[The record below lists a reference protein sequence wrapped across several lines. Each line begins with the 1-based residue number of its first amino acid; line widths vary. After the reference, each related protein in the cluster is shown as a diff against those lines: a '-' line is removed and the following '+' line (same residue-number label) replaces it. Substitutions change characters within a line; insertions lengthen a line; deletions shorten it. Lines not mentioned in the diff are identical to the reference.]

1 MGHPRELIIF
11 NPRSEPA
18 ELQVLVTH
26 LLSAFLHPYAM
37 KNTPHMLEENQV
49 SIQSAEC
56 GWKGGIE
63 QATLADWALFLE
75 FLRRVRERLSAP
87 LRPQILNL
95 SRQNNILCTPFQR
108 NETAAYFSNYICRP
122 AMEY

>member
-1 MGHPRELIIF
+1 
-11 NPRSEPA
+11 
-18 ELQVLVTH
+18 
-26 LLSAFLHPYAM
+26 M
-37 KNTPHMLEENQV
+37 KNTPHLLEENQV

-108 NETAAYFSNYICRP
+108 NETAAYFFKLYLLSCYGIL
-122 AMEY
+122 EIKV

>member
-1 MGHPRELIIF
+1 
-11 NPRSEPA
+11 
-18 ELQVLVTH
+18 
-26 LLSAFLHPYAM
+26 M
-37 KNTPHMLEENQV
+37 KNTPHLLEENQV

-95 SRQNNILCTPFQR
+95 SRQNIFSALPF
-108 NETAAYFSNYICRP
+108 NETKQQHIFQIIFVVLLWNIRNSNR
-122 AMEY
+122 ARD